1 MLAVPPH
8 VTPDGVYANGCG
20 AWSTQADLVID
31 FLCGPMAPDDPS
43 QVLVSRIRLAPQT
56 AEALLRN
63 LDEAM
68 RQHVA
73 MNDLPVTPPGGE
85 Q

>member
-1 MLAVPPH
+1 
-8 VTPDGVYANGCG
+8 
-20 AWSTQADLVID
+20 
-31 FLCGPMAPDDPS
+31 MAPDDSS

-63 LDEAM
+63 LDGAM

-73 MNDLPVTPPGGE
+73 MNDLPVTPPEGE